1 MTDVVV
7 QRACEDDAPSDDAL
21 IGWVNVLLSSFEE
34 EREFGEVT
42 LRLVSAEEMQSLNRT
57 YRDKDKLTNVLSFPV
72 EDEIRTLHGLLGDVV
87 ICPVVVDREAEEQN
101 KQRDAHYAHLVIH
114 GVLHLLG
121 YDHIEESDAT
131 EMEALETRTLATLG
145 ISDPYI
151 ERVA

>member
-21 IGWVNVLLSSFEE
+21 IGWVNVLLSSFEQ

>member
-21 IGWVNVLLSSFEE
+21 IGWVNVLLSSFEQ

-72 EDEIRTLHGLLGDVV
+72 EDEIRSLHGLLGDVV
-87 ICPVVVDREAEEQN
+87 ICPTVVDREAEEQN